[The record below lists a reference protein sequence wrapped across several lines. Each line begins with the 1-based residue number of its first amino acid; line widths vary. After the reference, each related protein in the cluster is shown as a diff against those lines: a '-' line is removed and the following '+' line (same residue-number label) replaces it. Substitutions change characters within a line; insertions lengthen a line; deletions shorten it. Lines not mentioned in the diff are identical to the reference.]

1 MRAQAGRQLLNAAAT
16 GCSLPLVFCFHGS
29 SFWEKKEGSL
39 SLPSQC
45 GLHAILSFHFIR
57 SLSTSHTS
65 PPIPE
70 KPRWPWPVCDYLIPF
85 WSISSLS
92 LSLSKY
98 LSLPPLPS
106 SASLLA
112 FPVLPIL
119 PICLSLSSRGLATAS
134 DASACKRC
142 HHLIPHPRRL
152 LESLV
157 ARK

>member
-1 MRAQAGRQLLNAAAT
+1 MRAQAGRQLLNAAAA

-45 GLHAILSFHFIR
+45 GLHAILSLHFIR

-92 LSLSKY
+92 LSKY
-98 LSLPPLPS
+98 LSLPPGLPS
-106 SASLLA
+106 LLQLRSS
-112 FPVLPIL
+112 P
-119 PICLSLSSRGLATAS
+119 SLSFQFFP
-134 DASACKRC
+134 SACLFPPEASPLRQM
-142 HHLIPHPRRL
+142 LPPVNAATI
-152 LESLV
+152 
-157 ARK
+157 